1 MRAFAVIFLTLT
13 LALTLAGAARG
24 ETFVTDVG
32 GREVF
37 MEVPDGY
44 CALMGEDEYE
54 ARVMDFLAASMEDV
68 ATFEIVFADCGEL
81 EAWKQGRRM
90 GLGRFGYIA
99 SGSGYDQAGFPTS
112 QADLNRG
119 MKERFSQMS
128 ESEFGQLMAQGS
140 DRVQAMLDEMELD
153 ARIGQPVSLGYL
165 GHDSSGIYIGLLQ
178 KANFGRGIDATMAV
192 ISSIILVQDRIL
204 LFYLAD
210 GYSGDA
216 GEIDELLEAAKQISS
231 LQHDVN

>member
-13 LALTLAGAARG
+13 LTLAGAARG
-24 ETFVTDVG
+24 ETFFTDIG

-44 CALMGEDEYE
+44 CALMGEDEAE
-54 ARVMDFLAASMEDV
+54 ARLMDFLAASMEDV
-68 ATFEIVFADCGEL
+68 ATFEIVFAECDRLG
-81 EAWKQGRRM
+81 AWKQGRRV

-99 SGSGYDQAGFPTS
+99 SGSGYDQAGFPRS
-112 QADLNRG
+112 QAELNRG
-119 MKERFSQMS
+119 MKEGFSRMS
-128 ESEFGQLMAQGS
+128 GAEFGRLLAEDGA
-140 DRVQAMLDEMELD
+140 RVQAMLDEMELD

-165 GHDSSGIYIGLLQ
+165 GQDSGGIYTGLLQ
-178 KANFGRGIDATMAV
+178 KVSFGRGGDVTMAV

-216 GEIDELLEAAKQISS
+216 GEIDELLEAAKRISS